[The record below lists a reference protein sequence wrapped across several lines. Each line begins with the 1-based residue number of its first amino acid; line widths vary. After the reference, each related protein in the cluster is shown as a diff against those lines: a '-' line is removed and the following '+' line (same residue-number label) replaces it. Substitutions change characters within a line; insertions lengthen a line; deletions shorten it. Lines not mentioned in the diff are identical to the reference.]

1 MSDKIETLQAE
12 LARIERQLNQLA
24 IPAAPQ
30 SNQHQVNAQAER
42 LDTVEQEL
50 QRLMLTLNDRN
61 RAISDAAV
69 KAVEARIAAAV
80 KSATSAQIAAVGEV
94 LGQVRTE
101 LKGLV
106 ANRDAEIRKELEA
119 HGELAG
125 NRISESQNILRDW
138 AASLAP
144 TFI

>member
-1 MSDKIETLQAE
+1 MSHDINDLKAE
-12 LARIERQLNQLA
+12 IARIERQLNQLV
-24 IPAAPQ
+24 IPPAPQ
-30 SNQHQVNAQAER
+30 SNQHQVNAQGER

-50 QRLMLTLNDRN
+50 RRLMLTLNDRN

-125 NRISESQNILRDW
+125 NRISESQNIMRDW

>member
-1 MSDKIETLQAE
+1 MTADINDIKAE

-30 SNQHQVNAQAER
+30 SNQHQVNAQGER

-50 QRLMLTLNDRN
+50 RRLMLTLNDRN

-69 KAVEARIAAAV
+69 KAVEARISAAV

-125 NRISESQNILRDW
+125 GRVTESQNILRDW